1 MKKSWNFPKLCFHSI
16 SDKRKNVIDT
26 KIKMPFLEI
35 RFRHS
40 ILNIYYYRINQWLS
54 FILAGILLIGLVSKY
69 SLSFAPL

>member
-1 MKKSWNFPKLCFHSI
+1 MKKSGNFPKVCFHSI
-16 SDKRKNVIDT
+16 LDKRKNWIDT

-54 FILAGILLIGLVSKY
+54 FILAEILLIGLVSKY
-69 SLSFAPL
+69 SLSFAPV